1 MIWTTQPRFSSPEG
15 LSYVRSGDGPAL
27 VLIHGVGLRAEA
39 WSAMLPYLA
48 PHYKVFAVDMPG
60 HADSDFVSGRALENY
75 VEPIQKFVENLEGP
89 VGVIG
94 HSKGAMIALEIAAAL
109 PDRIAGVAALN
120 AIYRRSDA
128 AARSVQTRAAQLDGA
143 TQIDPTSTLERWF
156 GARPAGDMQKAAE
169 ACGAWLTA
177 GDPRGYADAYH
188 VFAHHDGPADALL
201 AGLTCPALFLTGAD
215 DPNSTPAM
223 SEAMAKQA
231 PSGTAISIADAAH
244 MVPMTHAAEV
254 AAAILDS
261 FVPERA
267 KT

>member
-1 MIWTTQPRFSSPEG
+1 MIWTTQPRSKPREG
-15 LSYVRSGDGPAL
+15 LNYVRAGDGPAL

-60 HADSDFVSGRALENY
+60 HADSDFAYSRALENY

-89 VGVIG
+89 VGLIG
-94 HSKGAMIALEIAAAL
+94 HSMGAMIALEIAASL
-109 PDRIAGVAALN
+109 PDKISGVAALN
-120 AIYRRSDA
+120 AIFRRSEA
-128 AARSVQTRAAQLDGA
+128 ATKAVQNRAAQLDGA

-156 GARPAGDMQKAAE
+156 GARPVGDMQKAAE

-201 AGLTCPALFLTGAD
+201 AGLGCPALFLTGD
-215 DPNSTPAM
+215 GDLNSTPAM
-223 SEAMAKQA
+223 SEAMAKRA
-231 PSGTAISIADAAH
+231 PNGTALSIQGAAH
-244 MVPMTHAAEV
+244 MAPMTHAAEV
-254 AAAILDS
+254 AAAILES